1 MSSFSYPKITVIT
14 ICYNCFKGFLDTVMS
29 VRHQNYMNVEH
40 VVIDGGSV
48 DETPAYLTEN
58 KELFSYSVSE
68 PDSGIY
74 HAMNKGLE
82 HVTGE
87 WVIYL
92 NAGDVFIS
100 DTILNEMVAEYL
112 CKYSEGI
119 CTGKVNLYKNG
130 VSLNMTHP
138 RGGGIKRIFSWGIV
152 LRIKLVLFIILYLT
166 GLVIGLNISK

>member
-1 MSSFSYPKITVIT
+1 
-14 ICYNCFKGFLDTVMS
+14 
-29 VRHQNYMNVEH
+29 MNVEH